1 MAVDRSWSP
10 AYLQKQKEAIWW
22 LYKLGLTPEEIR
34 EMRWGPSVD
43 DADKVLLVRR
53 MVTFEK
59 VNLKTWQIERSEY
72 EKTFKVPLRH
82 TECEWFFL
90 KSKIPCPWMFTRER
104 PKTWRK
110 EGSKESLYSL
120 AAVEK
125 ICSEIPSIDPCKRLE
140 KGSINLLTKVD
151 KFANI
156 EVSKLNITKMKTEEL
171 ESRTLVPETAA
182 KD

>member
-22 LYKLGLTPEEIR
+22 LCERGLAPEEIR
-34 EMRWGPSVD
+34 EMRWGSVD
-43 DADKVLLVRR
+43 DGDKVLLIRR

-59 VNLKTWQIERSEY
+59 VDLKTWQIERSEY
-72 EKTFKVPLRH
+72 EKTFKIPLRH

-104 PKTWRK
+104 PKTWRR

-120 AAVEK
+120 AEVEK
-125 ICSEIPSIDPCKRLE
+125 ICSECSPVYPCKKVE
-140 KGSINLLTKVD
+140 SDSINLLTNFD

-156 EVSKLNITKMKTEEL
+156 EVSKLNITKMKTKEL
-171 ESRTLVPETAA
+171 ESKT
-182 KD
+182 

>member
-1 MAVDRSWSP
+1 MAIDRSWSP
-10 AYLQKQKEAIWW
+10 AYLQKQKEAMWW
-22 LYKLGLTPEEIR
+22 LLELGLTPEEIR
-34 EMRWGPSVD
+34 EMRWGSSVD

-59 VNLKTWQIERSEY
+59 VDLKTWQIERSEY
-72 EKTFKVPLRH
+72 EKTFKIPLRH

-90 KSKIPCPWMFTRER
+90 KSKIPCSWMFTRER

-120 AAVEK
+120 AEVEK
-125 ICSEIPSIDPCKRLE
+125 ICSECSPVYPCKKVE
-140 KGSINLLTKVD
+140 SGSINLLTNFD

-156 EVSKLNITKMKTEEL
+156 EVSKLNITKSKTEEL
-171 ESRTLVPETAA
+171 RKAT
-182 KD
+182 

>member
-10 AYLQKQKEAIWW
+10 AYLQKQKEAMWW
-22 LYKLGLTPEEIR
+22 LLELGLTPEEIR
-34 EMRWGPSVD
+34 EMRWGSVD
-43 DADKVLLVRR
+43 DGEKVLLIRR

-59 VNLKTWQIERSEY
+59 VDLKTWQIERSEY
-72 EKTFKVPLRH
+72 EKIFKIPLRH

-104 PKTWRK
+104 PKTWRR

-125 ICSEIPSIDPCKRLE
+125 ICSETPSIDPCKCLE
-140 KGSINLLTKVD
+140 SDSINLLTKMD
-151 KFANI
+151 KFVNI
-156 EVSKLNITKMKTEEL
+156 EVSKLNITKSKTKEL
-171 ESRTLVPETAA
+171 RKAT
-182 KD
+182 

>member
-22 LYKLGLTPEEIR
+22 LCERGLTPEEIR
-34 EMRWGPSVD
+34 VLHWGCVD

-59 VNLKTWQIERSEY
+59 VDLKTWQIERSEY
-72 EKTFKVPLRH
+72 EKTFKIPLRH

-104 PKTWRK
+104 PKTWRR

-125 ICSEIPSIDPCKRLE
+125 ICSETPSIDPCKCLE
-140 KGSINLLTKVD
+140 SDSINLLTKMD

-156 EVSKLNITKMKTEEL
+156 EVSKLNITKSKTKEL
-171 ESRTLVPETAA
+171 RKAT
-182 KD
+182 

>member
-10 AYLQKQKEAIWW
+10 AYLQKQKEAIGW
-22 LYKLGLTPEEIR
+22 LLELGLTPEEIR
-34 EMRWGPSVD
+34 VLHWGCVD
-43 DADKVLLVRR
+43 DLNKVFIFRTK
-53 MVTFEK
+53 VTF
-59 VNLKTWQIERSEY
+59 LKADLATGEIRREEY
-72 EKTFKVPLRH
+72 DKELKISLRG
-82 TECEWFFL
+82 TKCEWFFL

-125 ICSEIPSIDPCKRLE
+125 ICSETPSIDPCKCLE
-140 KGSINLLTKVD
+140 SDSINLLTKMD

-156 EVSKLNITKMKTEEL
+156 EVSKLNITKMKTKEL
-171 ESRTLVPETAA
+171 ESKT
-182 KD
+182 

>member
-10 AYLQKQKEAIWW
+10 AYLQKQKEAIGW

-34 EMRWGPSVD
+34 EMRWGSSVD

-59 VNLKTWQIERSEY
+59 VDLKTWQIERSEY
-72 EKTFKVPLRH
+72 EKTFKIPLRH

-90 KSKIPCPWMFTRER
+90 KSKIPCSWMFTRER
-104 PKTWRK
+104 PKTWRR

-120 AAVEK
+120 
-125 ICSEIPSIDPCKRLE
+125 SEIKAICRRFNSVYPCKKLSLN
-140 KGSINLLTKVD
+140 SINLLTNPD
-151 KFANI
+151 NFANI
-156 EVSKLNITKMKTEEL
+156 EVSKLNITKSKTKEL
-171 ESRTLVPETAA
+171 ESKT
-182 KD
+182 

>member
-1 MAVDRSWSP
+1 MAIDRSWSP
-10 AYLQKQKEAIWW
+10 AYLQKQKEAMWW
-22 LYKLGLTPEEIR
+22 LCEQGLTPEEIR
-34 EMRWGPSVD
+34 EMRWGSVD
-43 DADKVLLVRR
+43 DGDKVLLIRR

-59 VNLKTWQIERSEY
+59 VGLKTWQIERSEY
-72 EKTFKVPLRH
+72 EKIFKIPLRH

-104 PKTWRK
+104 PKTWRR

-125 ICSEIPSIDPCKRLE
+125 ICSETPSIDPCKCLE
-140 KGSINLLTKVD
+140 SDSINLLTKMD

-156 EVSKLNITKMKTEEL
+156 EVSKLNITKSKTKEL
-171 ESRTLVPETAA
+171 ESKT
-182 KD
+182 